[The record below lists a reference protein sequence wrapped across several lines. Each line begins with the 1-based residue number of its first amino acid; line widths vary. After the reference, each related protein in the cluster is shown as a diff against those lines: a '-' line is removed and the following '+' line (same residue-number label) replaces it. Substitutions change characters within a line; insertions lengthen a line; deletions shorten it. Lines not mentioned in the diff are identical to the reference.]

1 MLVEWSL
8 LIPLTII
15 LAGIIVAFFWTKS
28 GRIEARIEASTRQH
42 DASAR
47 AAAQT
52 QNQEKV
58 ATAAAANAEQ
68 GRHEDYFHAGS
79 PMTKKHSIQREEI
92 LCPKEV
98 QQDVEQTQTEKSK
111 RAKML
116 NAEQYMQSVAALLTS
131 AKQETAERTLAPPG
145 SSDAVARRGWVEEPS
160 ESKANLTPQRLLA
173 LNAVCHEVQ
182 HDVEQTQTEKSKRAK
197 MLNAE
202 QNMQSVAALLAS
214 AKQET
219 AERTLAPPGSSD
231 AVARVWA
238 NESQRAK
245 EIQQELDEIRAK
257 QSKRDKSFEKD
268 QNTKIVAALIA
279 SEIASKAGP
288 EKHPV
293 SPTGSDVLSRRSSA
307 SPLRAGVSPSR
318 AGGGVVVARAG
329 VSPSRAG
336 GGVVVAVRGGGE
348 EPFESKAEL
357 PPGRVP
363 GLRLVLS
370 RSCVKQPKIS
380 LVPQSVTLKELSGSF
395 ALGCTVP
402 EDLLATMDW
411 RGKHTQKESQ
421 AYADAKSVIS
431 RAQQLIKSDLAN
443 PQAEPWLP
451 GPAGRGF
458 VSPIL

>member
-28 GRIEARIEASTRQH
+28 GQIEARIEASTRQH

-47 AAAQT
+47 AAAQS

-68 GRHEDYFHAGS
+68 GRHEDHFHAGS

-116 NAEQYMQSVAALLTS
+116 NAEQNMQSVAALLAS

-182 HDVEQTQTEKSKRAK
+182 QDVEQTQTEKSKRAK

-293 SPTGSDVLSRRSSA
+293 SPTGSDVLSWRSSA

-318 AGGGVVVARAG
+318 AGGGVVVAG
-329 VSPSRAG
+329 
-336 GGVVVAVRGGGE
+336 RGGGE
-348 EPFESKAEL
+348 LPFESKAEL

-370 RSCVKQPKIS
+370 RSCVKQPKIAP
-380 LVPQSVTLKELSGSF
+380 VPQTVTLADLSGSF

-411 RGKHTQKESQ
+411 RGKHTQKGSQ

-443 PQAEPWLP
+443 PQAEPWLLA
-451 GPAGRGF
+451 PAGRGF